1 MIINRIINVIN
12 NYKLYIE
19 NFSYLSIIQILN
31 MIFPIITYPYL
42 IRTVGANNY
51 GLVIYANSI
60 ITYFTIV
67 INYGFN
73 IFAVKYVSLFR
84 SNKILLS
91 KITSTVLIIKFFLFI
106 MCIVFFSL
114 LLLSLNKLRMHSL
127 LFSITFLTSISEIV
141 LPIWFFQGLEKM
153 KYITIIYFIS
163 SFFYFL
169 TIFFIIKCPTD
180 YIYIPILKFL
190 GILIAGIVS
199 IIIMYKTYK
208 IKFQFPSL
216 NYIKTFFWGSTP
228 FFFSSLATII
238 NSETNTILIGSFLSL
253 IEVSYYDI
261 SKKILSL
268 LIIPFT
274 LINQTVYPS
283 IASSKNMLIVK
294 KLIKISLLISSLF
307 YILLLIFGKKL
318 ILLLGGQELIPAYS
332 IMLLITLTLPI
343 QSISFFLGNTTLVVM
358 GKSKYFNLS
367 NFYSVIFYLVITITL
382 YIFNKIS
389 LFSLVLIFL
398 LFQLFILFYRF
409 YYIKKFQFY

>member
-1 MIINRIINVIN
+1 
-12 NYKLYIE
+12 
-19 NFSYLSIIQILN
+19 
-31 MIFPIITYPYL
+31 
-42 IRTVGANNY
+42 
-51 GLVIYANSI
+51 
-60 ITYFTIV
+60 
-67 INYGFN
+67 
-73 IFAVKYVSLFR
+73 
-84 SNKILLS
+84 
-91 KITSTVLIIKFFLFI
+91 
-106 MCIVFFSL
+106 
-114 LLLSLNKLRMHSL
+114 
-127 LFSITFLTSISEIV
+127 
-141 LPIWFFQGLEKM
+141 
-153 KYITIIYFIS
+153 
-163 SFFYFL
+163 
-169 TIFFIIKCPTD
+169 
-180 YIYIPILKFL
+180 
-190 GILIAGIVS
+190 
-199 IIIMYKTYK
+199 MYKTYK

-261 SKKILSL
+261 SKKILSI

-389 LFSLVLIFL
+389 LFSLALIFL
-398 LFQLFILFYRF
+398 LVQLFILFYRF